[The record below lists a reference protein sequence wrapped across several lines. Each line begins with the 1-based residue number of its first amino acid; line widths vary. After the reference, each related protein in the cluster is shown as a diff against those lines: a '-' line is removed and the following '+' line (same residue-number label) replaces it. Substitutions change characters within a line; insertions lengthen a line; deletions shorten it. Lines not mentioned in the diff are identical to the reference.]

1 MLFFKRMAPF
11 CVQILQKASLR
22 EEFSCFKNIVG
33 IHLAS
38 AWLQAN
44 LGPFYLVFFW
54 KWNEKQGFEHLTID
68 LISAKK
74 KIELQA
80 INCMYNSV

>member
-54 KWNEKQGFEHLTID
+54 KWNEKQDFEHLTID
-68 LISAKK
+68 LIPAKK

>member
-1 MLFFKRMAPF
+1 M
-11 CVQILQKASLR
+11 
-22 EEFSCFKNIVG
+22 
-33 IHLAS
+33 AS

-54 KWNEKQGFEHLTID
+54 KWNEKQDFEHLTID
-68 LISAKK
+68 LIPAKK